1 VAGEGQEWRAAA
13 QRRFTVSKIV
23 GNDAVRFVFSVG
35 VQTVQIVF
43 YRAIRET

>member
-1 VAGEGQEWRAAA
+1 
-13 QRRFTVSKIV
+13 V

-43 YRAIRET
+43 YRAIRETWFH